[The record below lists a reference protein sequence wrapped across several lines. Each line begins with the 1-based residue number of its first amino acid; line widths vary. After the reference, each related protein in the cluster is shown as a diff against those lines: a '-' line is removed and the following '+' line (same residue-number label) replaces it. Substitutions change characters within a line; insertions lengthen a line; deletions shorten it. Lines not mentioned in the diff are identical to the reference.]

1 MNKKLLLIITIVM
14 GSITAHAAQPMYY
27 LDGKDGNW
35 SAFHYYD
42 EQSKKITSCFALS
55 NDLTLGFKSN
65 DEGVGL
71 LLWNKQGNLVPKTE
85 SKAAIT
91 VGKQHFIFV
100 MQAMDKNMSMNRLSE
115 INFKRLLQSLSYGQ
129 FAFLEYQKNPVS
141 MVDLTGLP
149 SMLARFHQCIEK
161 AKFKDYK

>member
-1 MNKKLLLIITIVM
+1 MIKKIFLVTAGLFFPLITN
-14 GSITAHAAQPMYY
+14 AAQPIYQ

-35 SAFHYYD
+35 SAFHYY
-42 EQSKKITSCFALS
+42 EPPSQKVTACFALS

-71 LLWNKQGNLVPKTE
+71 LLWDKQGNLVPKTD

-91 VGKQHFIFV
+91 VGKQHFIFT

-115 INFKRLLQSLSYGQ
+115 GDFKRLLQFLSYGQ
-129 FAFLEYQKNPVS
+129 IAFLEYSKQPVS
-141 MVDLTGLP
+141 MIDLSGLP
-149 SMLARFHQCIEK
+149 NMLVRFHQCIEQ
-161 AKFKDYK
+161 AKFEDYK

>member
-1 MNKKLLLIITIVM
+1 MIKKIFL
-14 GSITAHAAQPMYY
+14 ITAGLLFPLITNAGEPVYQ

-42 EQSKKITSCFALS
+42 PQLQKVTACFALS

-71 LLWNKQGNLVPKTE
+71 LLWDKQGNLVPKTD

-91 VGKQHFIFV
+91 VGKQHFIFM
-100 MQAMDKNMSMNRLSE
+100 MQAMDKNISMNRLTE
-115 INFKRLLQSLSYGQ
+115 TDFKGLLQALSYGQ
-129 FAFLEYQKNPVS
+129 IALLEYQKHPVS
-141 MVDLTGLP
+141 MVDLSGLP
-149 SMLARFHQCIEK
+149 NMLVKFHQCIEK